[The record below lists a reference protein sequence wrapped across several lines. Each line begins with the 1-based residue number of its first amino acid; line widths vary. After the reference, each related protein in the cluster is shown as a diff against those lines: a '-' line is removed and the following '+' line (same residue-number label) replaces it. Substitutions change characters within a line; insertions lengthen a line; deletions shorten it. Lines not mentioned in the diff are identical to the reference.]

1 MLKVGDTAPDFT
13 LKDQDNNEVTLSKL
27 RGQNV
32 VLVFYPLAF
41 SGICTSELKSITANQ
56 KKYDDAKAKVFGI
69 SIDSRYAL
77 AAYKRDEGLSATLLA
92 DFHPKGD
99 VAKKYDVFMENLG
112 FAKRGTFIID
122 KNGVIRGMT
131 VNEPGQARDEKTYFD
146 ALASCPI

>member
-41 SGICTSELKSITANQ
+41 SGICTSELKSITGNKQ
-56 KKYDDAKAKVFGI
+56 KYEDAQAKVFGI
-69 SIDSRYAL
+69 SVDSRYSL

-92 DFHPKGD
+92 DFHPKGE
-99 VAKKYDVFMENLG
+99 VAKKYDVYMDG
-112 FAKRGTFIID
+112 AGIAKRGTFVID

-131 VNEPGQARDEKTYFD
+131 VNEPGQARDEKAYFD